1 MVNPDLEATARNLA
15 TLHLLKT
22 QDELVI
28 EIAKE
33 MRKHYI
39 LGGISALDALVEAI
53 PPTVLELP
61 KEQRQILAAIVKVV
75 ENFTTVLKGK
85 LK

>member
-1 MVNPDLEATARNLA
+1 MAPDLEAIARNLA
-15 TLHLLKT
+15 TLHLQKSEE
-22 QDELVI
+22 ELVI

-39 LGGISALDALVEAI
+39 LGGIAALDSLVEAM

-61 KEQRQILAAIVKVV
+61 AEQRKILAAIVKVV
-75 ENFTTVLKGK
+75 DNFTTVLKGK

>member
-1 MVNPDLEATARNLA
+1 MSPDLEAIARNLA
-15 TLHLLKT
+15 TLHLSKSEE
-22 QDELVI
+22 ELVL

-39 LGGISALDALVEAI
+39 LGGISALDALVDAI
-53 PPTVLELP
+53 PPTVLDLP
-61 KEQRQILAAIVKVV
+61 EEQRKLLAAIVKVV
-75 ENFTTVLKGK
+75 DNFTKVLKDK

>member
-1 MVNPDLEATARNLA
+1 MSPDLEATARNLA
-15 TLHLLKT
+15 SLHLVKSH
-22 QDELVI
+22 DDLVI

-75 ENFTTVLKGK
+75 ENFTVVLKKK
-85 LK
+85 LS